1 MKKILLAVLS
11 LVLSALC
18 FAGGGMQK
26 PPTTN
31 FLIDD
36 RIRNTVA
43 VDPDGYSSDLR
54 FYVSTFGLQ
63 RYDGTPNNQD
73 YAPLPK
79 PASLIRFG
87 IKNNGN
93 GSGWDFTHLDIDAMD
108 DLVFNQP
115 GPINPNCYSEE
126 DLASLN
132 VHYSTMLT
140 YTDQVDRP
148 EAYMRYNSG
157 TGSWASPVLY
167 KDYNGGKHLIILNK
181 SGCLMSVD
189 VSRDDL
195 TVDWKVDLR
204 APERSEDSDSYKFEF
219 MATPVLLGNKLYIAG
234 IKQIHVV
241 DIMTGAISNS
251 YTGLDMAE
259 DDYFET
265 PLVFDT
271 QPAPHTSFYVISRK
285 GRPYILSGGQ
295 LQPIETVEAL
305 GVSQSPPII
314 DSDGHVYFVT
324 QGTAVP
330 LLSFVA
336 QENRTLGN
344 DPSALL
350 MQSVNLPI
358 YGVAGIKSQILTD
371 FTQNMYM
378 LSDNY
383 LIRLN
388 ELYDFNSAP
397 SPIDPVTYSA
407 TNPADW
413 IYSPYISDI
422 GNATTFPGN
431 HPLLSYHSESEKTMN
446 YWINNSG
453 SRNFGSEVENYYP
466 TNAEQYDLSGC
477 TIKELYACYSNAY
490 NPPSVSIRMTHELT
504 GRQTWGGIAPYI
516 TSFAPYQN
524 ALFGDECGGITSYD
538 EALASMSVG
547 FDPTL
552 QDGEGPIPEMGYT
565 KYMKNQNNIP
575 TNNEV
580 EETTVYIYGLN
591 QTRGPYTYVNS
602 YARENAMD
610 TLPGSDIEV
619 VSATFTNLLPNKRYR
634 IAWQYPADSYTS
646 CENIKIDNNT
656 SMIILN
662 GNPDLIVEDTLDD
675 PDLTTSWD
683 YPEPL
688 HFNSVTLQDNAH
700 WRIGENSQIR
710 VSTLILGSGSII
722 TVGDGAL
729 LSVGKTIC
737 NSTNGIAILDV
748 DGQHSG
754 LFKVSSN
761 LELTEGSSLLIKGY
775 NMRSPNYLLSTVIV
789 KNDALLEMKSISTL
803 QPSDLVSTSI
813 GSLQNRGLVLI
824 NDCVECTS
832 TYIDNFNDQ
841 LGQLKIKDNSD
852 FGHFIWRVPSG
863 SIQAPF
869 YIGDSALTE
878 PSKAKFTIQ
887 DAMCAFRS
895 YENNPDYDVYG
906 NIVVKGT
913 AQCMVNNEATLFF
926 RSGSKLDLLGNME
939 ADTGAELIAN
949 RLPDRSPGTIRFDEG
964 VYISGYKP
972 DPDPS
977 DADRHGDRIITDD
990 YGKIEGVNQ
999 IYPRRLLN
1007 LHVSTSHPNNRRW
1020 DGMLINTYYPIGDNF
1035 ELESNN
1041 HSIISGIDK
1050 IFVKGPGTAPSISG
1064 VDFVNCKY
1072 GVYFTKDDP
1081 FPNPRNLTVSGCKFM
1096 DCSYGIYLEDNHY
1109 TALLPSISA
1118 NIMNCEFGDDDAQS
1132 GFNFVGIAL
1141 RLVKNVK
1148 VNGCNFYRNGYGI
1161 MSLQSSVLVGGYY
1174 GPDDTPTEDTPCN
1187 FYNNEK
1193 AGINFEQSANN
1204 QSKSLVY
1211 RNVFSGDLSSQTV
1224 TSGIGIWANESVVDI
1239 IDNDFS
1245 NLGWHGMLV
1254 NGFNWNS
1261 NPDYHGFAANGFQNN
1276 QGSELIGDAAS
1287 LSTSRTGLNVFND
1300 AEFIE
1305 TGIIPDDP
1313 LDNFEAWDKYIL
1325 ANLSNGIATMEG
1337 NIFVQ
1342 YPYENRDRFYP
1353 SLEPFSFDRDM
1364 PASLYDTI
1372 IAGMNQF
1379 YQGLFD
1385 ESIASM
1391 KQVVETYPDSSLT
1404 KLAIDYLYYATR
1416 ASSEDY
1422 ATLRAY
1428 LDLNIPSDNLASYIK
1443 KEEIKTKCIIKEEDY
1458 QTAISRLQLILNNP
1472 DTVADSLFAV
1482 IDQAYCYMSLATGGA
1497 KALPNISVKTP
1508 DFDSYMKF
1516 LAGLSTLSGESLQS
1530 VQPPP
1535 QVLRIESNYPNP
1547 FNPETTIRFS
1557 VPTDGKVQVTVY
1569 NIKGQ
1574 KVKQLLNEQIAAGR
1588 HSVIWNGT
1596 DTNGRS
1602 VSSGLYFAKIE
1613 QGNTHRIHKMLLMK

>member
-1 MKKILLAVLS
+1 L
-11 LVLSALC
+11 
-18 FAGGGMQK
+18 
-26 PPTTN
+26 T
-31 FLIDD
+31 DD

-43 VDPDGYSSDLR
+43 VDPDGYSSNRR
-54 FYVSTFGLQ
+54 FYVTTFGLQ
-63 RYDGTPNNQD
+63 RFDGSVNHQRF
-73 YAPLPK
+73 APLPR
-79 PASLIRFG
+79 PGTLYRFG
-87 IKNNGN
+87 IRNNGA
-93 GSGWDFTHLDIDAMD
+93 GFGWDFTHLDPDPYMMD
-108 DLVFNQP
+108 DLVFNLP
-115 GPINPNCYSEE
+115 GTINPNCYSEE
-126 DLASLN
+126 DVASLN
-132 VHYSTMLT
+132 GYYDTTLT
-140 YTDQVDRP
+140 YTDDVQRP

-189 VSRDDL
+189 VSQDDL

-204 APERSEDSDSYKFEF
+204 APERDYDPNAYKFEF
-219 MATPVLLGNKLYIAG
+219 MATPVLQNNTIYIAG

-241 DIMTGAISNS
+241 DLSSGTLINS
-251 YTGLDMAE
+251 HNCSAVGE

-265 PLVFDT
+265 PLVPDT
-271 QPAPHTSFYVISRK
+271 QPAPDTNFYVISRK
-285 GRPYILSGGQ
+285 GIPYVFAGHHAYRISTTM
-295 LQPIETVEAL
+295 PL
-305 GVSQSPPII
+305 GISQSPPII

-324 QGTAVP
+324 QSSTGP
-330 LLSFVA
+330 KLSFVA

-383 LIRLN
+383 FIRLN
-388 ELYDFNSAP
+388 ELYDFNSAS
-397 SPIDPVTYSA
+397 SPLDPVIYSA
-407 TNPADW
+407 TSPDDW
-413 IYSPYISDI
+413 ISSSYISDI
-422 GNATTFPGN
+422 GVSTTFPGN
-431 HPLLSYHSESEKTMN
+431 HPLLSYHNESEKTMN
-446 YWINNSG
+446 FWINNRNS
-453 SRNFGSEVENYYP
+453 SNFGSEVENYYP
-466 TNAEQYDLSGC
+466 TNADQYDLSSC
-477 TIKELYACYSNAY
+477 VINMLYACYSNAY
-490 NPPSVSIRMTHELT
+490 NPPSVSLAMPRELS
-504 GRQTWGGIAPYI
+504 GRQSWGGIAPYI

-538 EALASMSVG
+538 EALASGSVD
-547 FDPTL
+547 FNPTL
-552 QDGEGPIPEMGYT
+552 EDGEGPIPEMGYT

-591 QTRGPYTYVNS
+591 HTRGPYTYVNS
-602 YARENAMD
+602 YVRENAMD

-688 HFNSVTLQDNAH
+688 HLNSVTLQDNAH

-710 VSTLILGSGSII
+710 VSTLILGSGSIV

-729 LSVGKTIC
+729 LSVGVTVC
-737 NSTNGIAILDV
+737 NSTDRNAILDV

-754 LFKVSSN
+754 FFKVSSN

-775 NMRSPNYLLSTVIV
+775 NMPSPSYVLNTVIV
-789 KNDALLEMKSISTL
+789 KNDALLEMKSTYTL
-803 QPSDLVSTSI
+803 QTSDLVSTSI

-824 NDCVECTS
+824 NDCVQCTS

-841 LGQLKIKDNSD
+841 SGQLKIKDNSD

-878 PSKAKFTIQ
+878 PSRAKFTIQ

-895 YENNPDYDVYG
+895 YDNNPDYDVYG

-949 RLPDRSPGTIRFDEG
+949 MLPYRSPGTIRFDEG

-972 DPDPS
+972 DPDPN
-977 DADRHGDRIITDD
+977 DEACHGDRISTDD
-990 YGKIEGVNQ
+990 FGKIEGVNQ

-1020 DGMLINTYYPIGDNF
+1020 DGVFINTINPIGDNF

-1050 IFVKGPGTAPSISG
+1050 IFVKYPGTAPFISG
-1064 VDFVNCKY
+1064 VDFVNCTY
-1072 GVYFTKDDP
+1072 GVYSTIEVALQP
-1081 FPNPRNLTVSGCKFM
+1081 LRNISISGCKFT
-1096 DCSYGIYLEDNHY
+1096 DCSYGIYLEDTLSAYSPN
-1109 TALLPSISA
+1109 ISA
-1118 NIMNCEFGDDDAQS
+1118 DIQNCEFGDDDAQS
-1132 GFNFVGIAL
+1132 GSNFAGIAL
-1141 RLVKNVK
+1141 RRAKDVK
-1148 VNGCNFYRNGYGI
+1148 VNGCNFYRNSYGI
-1161 MSLQSSVLVGGYY
+1161 MSLESSVLVGGSYD
-1174 GPDDTPTEDTPCN
+1174 PDDDTPTDGTPCN

-1211 RNVFSGDLSSQTV
+1211 RNVFSGDLSTQTA

-1239 IDNDFS
+1239 IDNEFS

-1254 NGFNWNS
+1254 NGYNWNS

-1276 QGSELIGDAAS
+1276 QGSELIGDAGS

-1305 TGIIPDDP
+1305 TGIIPNDP
-1313 LDNFEAWDKYIL
+1313 LDKFEAWDKYIL

-1342 YPYENRDRFYP
+1342 SPYENPDRFYP

-1364 PASLYDTI
+1364 SASLSETI

-1391 KQVVETYPDSSLT
+1391 KQAVETYPDSTLT
-1404 KLAIDYLYYATR
+1404 GLAIDYLYYATR

-1428 LDLNIPSDNLASYIK
+1428 LDLNIPSDNFANYIK
-1443 KEEIKTKCIIKEEDY
+1443 KEEIKTKCHIKEEDY
-1458 QTAISRLQLILNNP
+1458 LTAISRLQLILNNP
-1472 DTVADSLFAV
+1472 ETVADSLFAL

-1516 LAGLSTLSGESLQS
+1516 LAELSKLSGESLQS

-1535 QVLRIESNYPNP
+1535 HVLRIESNYPNP
-1547 FNPETTIRFS
+1547 FNPETTISFS
-1557 VPTDGKVQVTVY
+1557 VPTDGKVLVTIY

-1574 KVKQLLNEQIAAGR
+1574 KIKQLLNETMLTGKHA
-1588 HSVIWNGT
+1588 VIWNGT
-1596 DTNGRS
+1596 DSNGKS
-1602 VSSGLYFAKIE
+1602 VSSGLYFAKIK
-1613 QGNTHRIHKMLLMK
+1613 QGNTHRIHKMMLMK